1 MDLLK
6 NLQTTKMPNLKDI
19 KTQINSVG
27 STKKITSAM
36 KMVAASK
43 LRRSQEKAEA
53 ARPYSSRLEEMLTS
67 LASSALSGEGIIK
80 LLTGTGKDDNYLVVP
95 VSADRGLCGGFN
107 SSINKETFKLMKF
120 LEDQNKK
127 AQLLTVG
134 KKSRDFFNRIM
145 KEKIIESFVDTNVSG
160 TGYEAALK
168 ISNKLQELYFE
179 GTFDKCILIY
189 NKFKSVIS
197 QEVTQQ
203 QLIPLDVSS
212 KSDDKNENEITD
224 NSIYIYEPDE
234 ETILQDLLPKNV
246 SIQIFKVLL
255 ESDAGEQGARMAA
268 MDNATRNAGEMIDSL
283 TLKYNRTR
291 QAFITKELIEIISG
305 AESI

>member
-1 MDLLK
+1 
-6 NLQTTKMPNLKDI
+6 MPSLKDI

-27 STKKITSAM
+27 STRKITSAM

-53 ARPYSSRLEEMLTS
+53 ARPYSSRLEEMLAS
-67 LASSALSGEGIIK
+67 LASSAASGEGIIK
-80 LLTGTGKDDNYLVVP
+80 LLTGTGNDQNYVVVP

-107 SSINKETFKLMKF
+107 SSINKETFRLVKS
-120 LEDQNKK
+120 LEDDGKNV
-127 AQLLTVG
+127 QLMPVG
-134 KKSRDFFNRIM
+134 KKSRDFFNRVM
-145 KEKIIESFVDTNVSG
+145 KDKILESFADLNVSVN
-160 TGYEAALK
+160 GYDAASQV
-168 ISNKLQELYFE
+168 SNKLQELYFD
-179 GTFDKCILIY
+179 GKFDKCIIVF
-189 NKFKSVIS
+189 NKFKSAIS

-203 QLIPLDVSS
+203 QLIPLDVSNSS
-212 KSDDKNENEITD
+212 KEENVDDSGAKA
-224 NSIYIYEPDE
+224 IYDYEPDE
-234 ETILQDLLPKNV
+234 ETILKDLLPKNV

-255 ESDAGEQGARMAA
+255 ESDAGEHGARMAA

>member
-1 MDLLK
+1 
-6 NLQTTKMPNLKDI
+6 MPSLKDI

-53 ARPYSSRLEEMLTS
+53 ARPYSSRLEEMLSS
-67 LASSALSGEGIIK
+67 LASSAASGDGIIK
-80 LLTGTGKDDNYLVVP
+80 LLTGTGNDQNYVIVP

-107 SSINKETFKLMKF
+107 SSINRETFKLVKS
-120 LEDQNKK
+120 LEGNAKK
-127 AQLLTVG
+127 VQLMPVG
-134 KKSRDFFNRIM
+134 KKSRDFFNRVM
-145 KEKIIESFVDTNVSG
+145 KDQILESFVDLNVSS
-160 TGYEAALK
+160 TGYESALN
-168 ISNKLQELYFE
+168 ISNKLQELYFD
-179 GTFDKCILIY
+179 GKFDKCILVF
-189 NKFKSVIS
+189 NKFKSAIS

-203 QLIPLDVSS
+203 QLIPLDVSNS
-212 KSDDKNENEITD
+212 EKEEEKENSS
-224 NSIYIYEPDE
+224 NAIYDYEPDE
-234 ETILQDLLPKNV
+234 ETILKDLLPKNV

>member
-1 MDLLK
+1 
-6 NLQTTKMPNLKDI
+6 MPSLKDI

-107 SSINKETFKLMKF
+107 SSINKETFKLMKS

-127 AQLLTVG
+127 VKLLTIG
-134 KKSRDFFNRIM
+134 RKSRDFFKRIM

-160 TGYEAALK
+160 TGYQAALK

-212 KSDDKNENEITD
+212 KSNDKNEKEIID

>member
-1 MDLLK
+1 
-6 NLQTTKMPNLKDI
+6 MPSLKDI

-53 ARPYSSRLEEMLTS
+53 ARPYSSRLEEMLSS
-67 LASSALSGEGIIK
+67 LASSAASGEGIIK
-80 LLTGTGKDDNYLVVP
+80 LLTGTGNDQNYIVVP

-107 SSINKETFKLMKF
+107 SSINRETFKLVKS
-120 LEDQNKK
+120 LEGNGKK
-127 AQLLTVG
+127 VQLMPVG
-134 KKSRDFFNRIM
+134 KKSRDFFNRIT
-145 KEKIIESFVDTNVSG
+145 KDQIIESFVDLNVSS
-160 TGYEAALK
+160 TGYESALN
-168 ISNKLQELYFE
+168 ISNKLQELYFD
-179 GTFDKCILIY
+179 GKFDKCILVF
-189 NKFKSVIS
+189 NKFKSAIS

-203 QLIPLDVSS
+203 QLIPLDVSNS
-212 KSDDKNENEITD
+212 EKEEKKENSS
-224 NSIYIYEPDE
+224 NVIYDYEPDE
-234 ETILQDLLPKNV
+234 ETILNDLLPKNV

>member
-1 MDLLK
+1 
-6 NLQTTKMPNLKDI
+6 MPSLKDI

-53 ARPYSSRLEEMLTS
+53 ARPYSSRLEEMLAS
-67 LASSALSGEGIIK
+67 LASSAASGEGIIK
-80 LLTGTGKDDNYLVVP
+80 LLTGTGSDQNYIVVP

-107 SSINKETFKLMKF
+107 SSINRETFKLVKS
-120 LEDQNKK
+120 LEGDGKNVQIMP
-127 AQLLTVG
+127 LG
-134 KKSRDFFNRIM
+134 KKSRDFFNRVM
-145 KEKIIESFVDTNVSG
+145 KNQIIESFVDLNISN
-160 TGYEAALK
+160 TGYKSALEV
-168 ISNKLQELYFE
+168 SNKLQELYFE
-179 GTFDKCILIY
+179 EKFDKCILVF
-189 NKFKSVIS
+189 NKFKSAIS
-197 QEVTQQ
+197 QEVTKQ
-203 QLIPLDVSS
+203 QLIPLDVSNSS
-212 KSDDKNENEITD
+212 KED
-224 NSIYIYEPDE
+224 NPVDSAAKAIYDYEPDE
-234 ETILQDLLPKNV
+234 ETILKDLLPKNV

-255 ESDAGEQGARMAA
+255 ESDAGEHGARMAA

-305 AESI
+305 AESV

>member
-1 MDLLK
+1 
-6 NLQTTKMPNLKDI
+6 MPSLKDI

-27 STKKITSAM
+27 STRKITSAM

-53 ARPYSSRLEEMLTS
+53 ARPYSSRLEEMLAS
-67 LASSALSGEGIIK
+67 LASSAASGEGIIK
-80 LLTGTGKDDNYLVVP
+80 LLTGTGNDQNYVVVP

-107 SSINKETFKLMKF
+107 SSINKETFRLVKS
-120 LEDQNKK
+120 LEDDGKNV
-127 AQLLTVG
+127 QLMPVG
-134 KKSRDFFNRIM
+134 KKSRDFFNRVM
-145 KEKIIESFVDTNVSG
+145 KDKILDSFADLNVSVN
-160 TGYEAALK
+160 GYDAALQV
-168 ISNKLQELYFE
+168 SNKLQELYFD
-179 GTFDKCILIY
+179 GKFDKCIIVF
-189 NKFKSVIS
+189 NKFKSAIS

-203 QLIPLDVSS
+203 QLIPLNVSDSS
-212 KSDDKNENEITD
+212 KEENVDDSAAKA
-224 NSIYIYEPDE
+224 IYDYEPDE
-234 ETILQDLLPKNV
+234 ETILKDLLPKNV

-255 ESDAGEQGARMAA
+255 ESDAGEHGARMAA

>member
-1 MDLLK
+1 
-6 NLQTTKMPNLKDI
+6 MPSLKDI

-27 STKKITSAM
+27 STRKITSAM

-53 ARPYSSRLEEMLTS
+53 ARPYSSRLEEMLSS
-67 LASSALSGEGIIK
+67 LASSAASGEGIIK
-80 LLTGTGKDDNYLVVP
+80 LLTGTGNDQNYVVVP

-107 SSINKETFKLMKF
+107 SSINRETFKLVKS
-120 LEDQNKK
+120 LEGNGKK
-127 AQLLTVG
+127 IQLMPVG
-134 KKSRDFFNRIM
+134 KKSRDFFNRVM
-145 KEKIIESFVDTNVSG
+145 KDQIIESFVDLNVSS
-160 TGYEAALK
+160 TGYESALN
-168 ISNKLQELYFE
+168 ISNKLQELYFD
-179 GTFDKCILIY
+179 GKFDKCILVF
-189 NKFKSVIS
+189 NKFKSAIS

-203 QLIPLDVSS
+203 QLIPLDVSNS
-212 KSDDKNENEITD
+212 EKEEEKENSS
-224 NSIYIYEPDE
+224 NAIYDYEPDE
-234 ETILQDLLPKNV
+234 ETILKDLLPKNV

>member
-1 MDLLK
+1 
-6 NLQTTKMPNLKDI
+6 MPSLKDI
-19 KTQINSVG
+19 KNQINSVG

-53 ARPYSSRLEEMLTS
+53 ARPYSSRLEEMLVS
-67 LASSALSGEGIIK
+67 LASSVASGDGIIK
-80 LLTGTGKDDNYLVVP
+80 LLTGTGNDQNYVIIP

-107 SSINKETFKLMKF
+107 SSINRETFKLVKS
-120 LEDQNKK
+120 LEKDGKK
-127 AQLLTVG
+127 VELMPVG
-134 KKSRDFFNRIM
+134 KKSRDFFNRVM
-145 KEKIIESFVDTNVSG
+145 KDQILESFVDLNVSQS
-160 TGYEAALK
+160 GYDSALQV
-168 ISNKLQELYFE
+168 SNKLQELFFE
-179 GTFDKCILIY
+179 GKFDKCILVF

-203 QLIPLDVSS
+203 QLIPLDVSNS
-212 KSDDKNENEITD
+212 PKEENPDDNVIKA
-224 NSIYIYEPDE
+224 IYDYEPDE
-234 ETILQDLLPKNV
+234 ETILKDLLPKNV

-255 ESDAGEQGARMAA
+255 ESDAGEHGARMAA

-305 AESI
+305 AESV

>member
-1 MDLLK
+1 
-6 NLQTTKMPNLKDI
+6 MPSLKDI

-27 STKKITSAM
+27 STRKITSAM

-53 ARPYSSRLEEMLTS
+53 ARPYSSRLEEMLAS
-67 LASSALSGEGIIK
+67 LASSAASGEGIIK
-80 LLTGTGKDDNYLVVP
+80 LLTGTGNDQNYVVVP

-107 SSINKETFKLMKF
+107 SSINKETFRLVKS
-120 LEDQNKK
+120 LEDDGKNV
-127 AQLLTVG
+127 QLMPVG
-134 KKSRDFFNRIM
+134 KKSRDFFNRVM
-145 KEKIIESFVDTNVSG
+145 KDKILESFADLNVSVN
-160 TGYEAALK
+160 GYDAALQV
-168 ISNKLQELYFE
+168 SNKLQELYFD
-179 GTFDKCILIY
+179 GKFDKCIIVF
-189 NKFKSVIS
+189 NKFRSAIS

-203 QLIPLDVSS
+203 QLIPLDVSNSS
-212 KSDDKNENEITD
+212 KEESVDDSGAKA
-224 NSIYIYEPDE
+224 IYDYEPDE
-234 ETILQDLLPKNV
+234 ETILKDLLPKNV

-255 ESDAGEQGARMAA
+255 ESDAGEHGARMAA

>member
-1 MDLLK
+1 
-6 NLQTTKMPNLKDI
+6 MPSLKDI

-53 ARPYSSRLEEMLTS
+53 ARPYSSRLEEMLAS
-67 LASSALSGEGIIK
+67 LASSAASGEGIIK
-80 LLTGTGKDDNYLVVP
+80 LLTGTGNHQNYIVVP

-107 SSINKETFKLMKF
+107 SSINRETFKLVKS
-120 LEDQNKK
+120 LESDGKNV
-127 AQLLTVG
+127 QLMPVG
-134 KKSRDFFNRIM
+134 KKSRDFFNRVM
-145 KEKIIESFVDTNVSG
+145 KDQIVESFVDLNISNS
-160 TGYEAALK
+160 GYESALK
-168 ISNKLQELYFE
+168 VSNKLQELYFDSK
-179 GTFDKCILIY
+179 FDKCIIVF
-189 NKFKSVIS
+189 NKFKSAIS

-203 QLIPLDVSS
+203 QLIPLDVSDS
-212 KSDDKNENEITD
+212 SEEENSDTTAAKA
-224 NSIYIYEPDE
+224 IYDYEPDE
-234 ETILQDLLPKNV
+234 ETILKDLLPKNV

-255 ESDAGEQGARMAA
+255 ESDAGEHGARMAA

-305 AESI
+305 AESV

>member
-1 MDLLK
+1 
-6 NLQTTKMPNLKDI
+6 MPSLKDI

-53 ARPYSSRLEEMLTS
+53 ARPYSSRLEEMLSS
-67 LASSALSGEGIIK
+67 LASSASSGEGLIK
-80 LLTGTGKDDNYLVVP
+80 LLTGTGNDQNYVVVP

-107 SSINKETFKLMKF
+107 SSINRETFKLVKS
-120 LEDQNKK
+120 LEGNGKK
-127 AQLLTVG
+127 VQLMPVG
-134 KKSRDFFNRIM
+134 KKSRDFFNRVM
-145 KEKIIESFVDTNVSG
+145 KDQIIESFVDLNVSS
-160 TGYEAALK
+160 TGYESALN
-168 ISNKLQELYFE
+168 ISNKLQELYFD
-179 GTFDKCILIY
+179 GKFDKCILVF
-189 NKFKSVIS
+189 NKFKSAIS

-203 QLIPLDVSS
+203 QLIPLDVSNS
-212 KSDDKNENEITD
+212 EKEEEKENSS
-224 NSIYIYEPDE
+224 NAIYDYEPDE
-234 ETILQDLLPKNV
+234 ETILKDLLPKNV

>member
-1 MDLLK
+1 
-6 NLQTTKMPNLKDI
+6 MPSLKDI

-53 ARPYSSRLEEMLTS
+53 ARPYSSRLEEMLSS
-67 LASSALSGEGIIK
+67 LASSAASGEGIIK
-80 LLTGTGKDDNYLVVP
+80 LLTGTGNDQNYIVVP

-107 SSINKETFKLMKF
+107 SSINRETFKLVKS
-120 LEDQNKK
+120 LEGNGKK
-127 AQLLTVG
+127 VQLMPVG
-134 KKSRDFFNRIM
+134 KKSRDFFNRVM
-145 KEKIIESFVDTNVSG
+145 KDQIIESFVDLNVSS
-160 TGYEAALK
+160 TGYESALN

-179 GTFDKCILIY
+179 GKFDKCILVF
-189 NKFKSVIS
+189 NKFKSAIS
-197 QEVTQQ
+197 QEVIQQ
-203 QLIPLDVSS
+203 QLIPLDVSNS
-212 KSDDKNENEITD
+212 EKEEEKENSS
-224 NSIYIYEPDE
+224 NAIYDYEPDE
-234 ETILQDLLPKNV
+234 ETILKDLLPKNV

>member
-1 MDLLK
+1 
-6 NLQTTKMPNLKDI
+6 MPSLKDI

-53 ARPYSSRLEEMLTS
+53 ARPYSSRLEEMLSS
-67 LASSALSGEGIIK
+67 LASSAASGEGIIK
-80 LLTGTGKDDNYLVVP
+80 LLTGTGNDQNYVVVP

-107 SSINKETFKLMKF
+107 SSINRETFKLVKS
-120 LEDQNKK
+120 LQGNGKK
-127 AQLLTVG
+127 VQLMPVG
-134 KKSRDFFNRIM
+134 KKSRDFFNRVM
-145 KEKIIESFVDTNVSG
+145 KDQIIESFVDLNVSS
-160 TGYEAALK
+160 TGYESALN
-168 ISNKLQELYFE
+168 ISNKLQELYFD
-179 GTFDKCILIY
+179 GKFDKCILVF
-189 NKFKSVIS
+189 NKFKSAIS

-203 QLIPLDVSS
+203 QLIPLDVSNS
-212 KSDDKNENEITD
+212 EKEEEKENSS
-224 NSIYIYEPDE
+224 NAIYDYEPDE
-234 ETILQDLLPKNV
+234 ETILKDLLPKNV

>member
-1 MDLLK
+1 
-6 NLQTTKMPNLKDI
+6 MPSLKDI

-43 LRRSQEKAEA
+43 LRRSQEKAEE
-53 ARPYSSRLEEMLTS
+53 ARPYSSRLEEMLSS
-67 LASSALSGEGIIK
+67 LASSAASGEGIIK
-80 LLTGTGKDDNYLVVP
+80 LLTGTGNDQNYIVVP

-107 SSINKETFKLMKF
+107 SSINRETFKLVKS
-120 LEDQNKK
+120 LEGNGKK
-127 AQLLTVG
+127 VQLMPVG
-134 KKSRDFFNRIM
+134 KKSRDFFNRVM
-145 KEKIIESFVDTNVSG
+145 KDQIIESFVDLNVSS
-160 TGYEAALK
+160 TGYESALN

-179 GTFDKCILIY
+179 GKFDKCILVF
-189 NKFKSVIS
+189 NKFKSAIS

-203 QLIPLDVSS
+203 QLIPLDVSNS
-212 KSDDKNENEITD
+212 EKEEEKENSS
-224 NSIYIYEPDE
+224 NAIYDYEPDE
-234 ETILQDLLPKNV
+234 ETILKDLLPKNV

>member
-1 MDLLK
+1 
-6 NLQTTKMPNLKDI
+6 MPSLKDI

-53 ARPYSSRLEEMLTS
+53 ARPYSSRLEEMLSS
-67 LASSALSGEGIIK
+67 LASSAASGEGIIK
-80 LLTGTGKDDNYLVVP
+80 LLTGTGNDKNYIVVP

-107 SSINKETFKLMKF
+107 SSINRETFKLVKS
-120 LEDQNKK
+120 LEGNGKK
-127 AQLLTVG
+127 VQLMPVG
-134 KKSRDFFNRIM
+134 KKSRDFFNRVM
-145 KEKIIESFVDTNVSG
+145 KDQIIEIFVDLNVSS
-160 TGYEAALK
+160 TGYESALN

-179 GTFDKCILIY
+179 GKFDKCILVF
-189 NKFKSVIS
+189 NKFKSAIS

-203 QLIPLDVSS
+203 QLIPLDVSNS
-212 KSDDKNENEITD
+212 EKEEEKENSS
-224 NSIYIYEPDE
+224 NAIYDYEPDE
-234 ETILQDLLPKNV
+234 ETILKDLLPKNV

>member
-1 MDLLK
+1 
-6 NLQTTKMPNLKDI
+6 MPSLKDI

-27 STKKITSAM
+27 STRKITSAM

-53 ARPYSSRLEEMLTS
+53 ARPYSSRLEEMLAS
-67 LASSALSGEGIIK
+67 LASSAASGEGIIK
-80 LLTGTGKDDNYLVVP
+80 LLTGTGNDQNYIVVP

-107 SSINKETFKLMKF
+107 SSINKESFRLVKS
-120 LEDQNKK
+120 LEDDGKSV
-127 AQLLTVG
+127 QLMPVG
-134 KKSRDFFNRIM
+134 KKSRDFFNRVM
-145 KEKIIESFVDTNVSG
+145 KDKILDSFADLNVSVN
-160 TGYEAALK
+160 GYDAALQL
-168 ISNKLQELYFE
+168 SNKLQELYFD
-179 GTFDKCILIY
+179 GKFDKCIIVF
-189 NKFKSVIS
+189 NKFKSAIS

-203 QLIPLDVSS
+203 QLIPLDVSDSS
-212 KSDDKNENEITD
+212 KEENVDDSAAKA
-224 NSIYIYEPDE
+224 IYDYEPDE
-234 ETILQDLLPKNV
+234 ETILKDLLPKNV

-255 ESDAGEQGARMAA
+255 ESDAGEHGARMAA

>member
-1 MDLLK
+1 
-6 NLQTTKMPNLKDI
+6 MPSLKDI

-53 ARPYSSRLEEMLTS
+53 ARPYSSRLEEMLAS
-67 LASSALSGEGIIK
+67 LASSAVSGEGIIK
-80 LLTGTGKDDNYLVVP
+80 LLTGTGNDQNYMVVP

-107 SSINKETFKLMKF
+107 SSINRETFTLIKSLENAGKNVQLMP
-120 LEDQNKK
+120 
-127 AQLLTVG
+127 VG
-134 KKSRDFFNRIM
+134 KKSRDFFNRVKKDQIV
-145 KEKIIESFVDTNVSG
+145 ESFVDLNISS
-160 TGYEAALK
+160 TGYESALQ
-168 ISNKLQELYFE
+168 ISNKLQDLYFE
-179 GTFDKCILIY
+179 GKFDKCILIF
-189 NKFKSVIS
+189 NKFKSAIS

-203 QLIPLDVSS
+203 QLIPLNISNSS
-212 KSDDKNENEITD
+212 KEEKSDD
-224 NSIYIYEPDE
+224 NSSVKAIYEYEPDE
-234 ETILQDLLPKNV
+234 ETILKDLLPKNV

>member
-1 MDLLK
+1 
-6 NLQTTKMPNLKDI
+6 MPSLKDI

-27 STKKITSAM
+27 STRKITSAM

-53 ARPYSSRLEEMLTS
+53 ARPYSSRLEEMLAS
-67 LASSALSGEGIIK
+67 LASSSASGEGIIK
-80 LLTGTGKDDNYLVVP
+80 LLTGTGNDQNYVVVP

-107 SSINKETFKLMKF
+107 SSINKETFRLVKS
-120 LEDQNKK
+120 LEDDGKNV
-127 AQLLTVG
+127 QLMPVG
-134 KKSRDFFNRIM
+134 KKSRDFFNRVM
-145 KEKIIESFVDTNVSG
+145 KDKILDSFADLNVSVN
-160 TGYEAALK
+160 GYDAALQV
-168 ISNKLQELYFE
+168 SNKLQELYFD
-179 GTFDKCILIY
+179 GKFDKCIIVF
-189 NKFKSVIS
+189 NKFKSAIS

-203 QLIPLDVSS
+203 QLIPLDVSDSS
-212 KSDDKNENEITD
+212 KEENVDDSAAKA
-224 NSIYIYEPDE
+224 IYDYEPDE
-234 ETILQDLLPKNV
+234 ETILKDLLPKNV

-255 ESDAGEQGARMAA
+255 ESDAGEHGARMAA

>member
-1 MDLLK
+1 
-6 NLQTTKMPNLKDI
+6 MPSLKDI

-53 ARPYSSRLEEMLTS
+53 ARPYSSRLEEMLSS
-67 LASSALSGEGIIK
+67 LASSAASGEGIIK
-80 LLTGTGKDDNYLVVP
+80 LLTGTGNDQNYVIVP

-107 SSINKETFKLMKF
+107 SSINRETFKLVKS
-120 LEDQNKK
+120 LEGNGKK
-127 AQLLTVG
+127 VQLLPVG
-134 KKSRDFFNRIM
+134 KKSRDFFNRVM
-145 KEKIIESFVDTNVSG
+145 KDQILESYVDLNVSS
-160 TGYEAALK
+160 TGYECALN
-168 ISNKLQELYFE
+168 ISNKLQELYFD
-179 GTFDKCILIY
+179 GKFDKCILVF
-189 NKFKSVIS
+189 NKFKSAIS

-203 QLIPLDVSS
+203 QLIPLDVSNS
-212 KSDDKNENEITD
+212 KKEEENENSS
-224 NSIYIYEPDE
+224 NAIYDYEPDE
-234 ETILQDLLPKNV
+234 ETILKDLLPKNV

>member
-1 MDLLK
+1 
-6 NLQTTKMPNLKDI
+6 MPSLKDI

-107 SSINKETFKLMKF
+107 SSINKETFKLMKS
-120 LEDQNKK
+120 LQDQNKK
-127 AQLLTVG
+127 AQLLTIG

-145 KEKIIESFVDTNVSG
+145 KEKIIENFVDTNVSG

-203 QLIPLDVSS
+203 QLIPLNVSS

>member
-1 MDLLK
+1 
-6 NLQTTKMPNLKDI
+6 MPSLKDI

-27 STKKITSAM
+27 STRKITSAM

-53 ARPYSSRLEEMLTS
+53 ARPYSSRLEEMLAS
-67 LASSALSGEGIIK
+67 LASSAASGEGIIK
-80 LLTGTGKDDNYLVVP
+80 LLTGTGNDQNYIVVP

-107 SSINKETFKLMKF
+107 SSINKETFRLVKS
-120 LEDQNKK
+120 LEDDGKNV
-127 AQLLTVG
+127 QLMPVG
-134 KKSRDFFNRIM
+134 KKSRDFFNRVM
-145 KEKIIESFVDTNVSG
+145 KDKILDSFADLNVSVN
-160 TGYEAALK
+160 GYDAALQV
-168 ISNKLQELYFE
+168 SNKLQELYFDSK
-179 GTFDKCILIY
+179 FDKCIIVF
-189 NKFKSVIS
+189 NKFKSAIS

-203 QLIPLDVSS
+203 QLIPLDVSDSS
-212 KSDDKNENEITD
+212 KEENVDDSAAKA
-224 NSIYIYEPDE
+224 IYDYEPDE
-234 ETILQDLLPKNV
+234 ETILKDLLPKNV

-255 ESDAGEQGARMAA
+255 ESDAGEHGARMAA

>member
-1 MDLLK
+1 
-6 NLQTTKMPNLKDI
+6 MPSLKDI

-107 SSINKETFKLMKF
+107 SSINKETFKLMKS

-127 AQLLTVG
+127 VQLLTIG

-145 KEKIIESFVDTNVSG
+145 KEKIIENFVDTNVSG

-255 ESDAGEQGARMAA
+255 ESDAGEHGARMAA

-291 QAFITKELIEIISG
+291 QASITKELIEIISG

>member
-1 MDLLK
+1 
-6 NLQTTKMPNLKDI
+6 MPSLKDL
-19 KTQINSVG
+19 KTKITSVS

-53 ARPYSSRLEEMLTS
+53 ARPYSSRLEEMLLS
-67 LASSALSGEGIIK
+67 LASSEITGEGVIK
-80 LLTGTGKDDNYLVVP
+80 LLTGTGKHERYLVIP
-95 VSADRGLCGGFN
+95 VTADRGLCGGFN
-107 SSINKETFKLMKF
+107 GNINRETTKYIRS
-120 LEDQNKK
+120 LENKGK
-127 AQLLTVG
+127 NASLLTIG

-145 KEKIIESFVDTNVSG
+145 KDKIIESFIDLGSKGAGYDT
-160 TGYEAALK
+160 AIQ
-168 ISNKLQELYFE
+168 ISNKIQSLYFDNQ
-179 GTFDKCILIY
+179 FDVCVLIF
-189 NKFKSVIS
+189 NKFKSAIV

-203 QLIPLDVSS
+203 QLIPLDIANKKTEDNDEV
-212 KSDDKNENEITD
+212 KEGKKD

-234 ETILQDLLPKNV
+234 ESILQDLLPKNV
-246 SIQIFKVLL
+246 SIQIFKILL
-255 ESDAGEQGARMAA
+255 ESNAGEQGARMAA

-305 AESI
+305 AEAV